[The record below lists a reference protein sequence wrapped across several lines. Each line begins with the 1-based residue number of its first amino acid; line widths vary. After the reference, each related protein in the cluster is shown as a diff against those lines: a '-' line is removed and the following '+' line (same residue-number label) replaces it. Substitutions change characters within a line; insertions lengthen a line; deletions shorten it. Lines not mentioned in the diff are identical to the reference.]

1 MKLLITFL
9 LFQICSYGQNIV
21 GKWKL
26 ISFHDEKMYYD
37 IEKDSVFPK
46 NHWNQN
52 DSILD
57 FVKNAFR
64 NTSIELTEKKY
75 FVMKSLIVGN
85 QNSKFDL
92 DEKNKIIILKD
103 LYNDN
108 QKIKYNYSVEKD
120 ILNLHFGYGIILRFR
135 KEE

>member
-1 MKLLITFL
+1 MKLLVAFL
-9 LFQICSYGQNIV
+9 LFQTCSYGQNIV

-37 IEKDSVFPK
+37 IEKDSVYPK

-52 DSILD
+52 DSILV

-75 FVMKSLIVGN
+75 FTMKSLIVGN

-92 DEKNKIIILKD
+92 DEKNKIITLND
-103 LYNDN
+103 TYDN
-108 QKIKYNYSVEKD
+108 QKIKYIYSVEKD
-120 ILNLHFGYGIILRFR
+120 ILNLHFGNGIILRFR
-135 KEE
+135 KKE